1 MRENLAAVDRLAAGE
16 HHLAVVATTRA
27 DGTVQSSVVNAGV
40 IPHPISGERVVAFVT
55 YGAAKKAHLRARP
68 ATTLTFRAGWAWIA
82 VEGTAE
88 LMGPDDP
95 ELDPER
101 LRVLLREIYRAAGGE
116 HDDWAE
122 FDRTMQ
128 QERRTAVLV
137 TPERIY
143 SN

>member
-1 MRENLAAVDRLAAGE
+1 M
-16 HHLAVVATTRA
+16 
-27 DGTVQSSVVNAGV
+27 QSSVVNAGV

-68 ATTLTFRAGWAWIA
+68 AITLTFRAGWAWIA

-143 SN
+143 GN